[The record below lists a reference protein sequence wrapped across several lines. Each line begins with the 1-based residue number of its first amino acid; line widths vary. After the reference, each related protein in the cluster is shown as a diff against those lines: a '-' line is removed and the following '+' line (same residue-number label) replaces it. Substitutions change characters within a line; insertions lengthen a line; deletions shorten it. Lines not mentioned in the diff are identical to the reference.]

1 MSCDIHKWLM
11 VEGVKWERLGN
22 SLYDV
27 GTFLKSQRKRSPEV
41 LDHKLL
47 RLWCRWEDAFPG
59 KGFNKFHG
67 LFCTVR
73 NFVHRYHMAG
83 IVSEESNEA
92 YNGTLATIKRPLCTM
107 SSHTKRINKINE
119 RAQGNLKQKV
129 MEQRLVIESAT
140 KKRKKRGARVA
151 RAREHDGRAVE
162 IGSDKL
168 KVVDGDTYVVLH
180 SGNLLLK
187 KWLDIFEWFLG
198 GRAPQDWWV
207 RLNNT
212 APSTYTD
219 IDRVNEQNSVLV

>member
-1 MSCDIHKWLM
+1 MLFACAVAGTDA
-11 VEGVKWERLGN
+11 GA
-22 SLYDV
+22 DAV
-27 GTFLKSQRKRSPEV
+27 GTFLKSQRKRSPEF
-41 LDHKLL
+41 LDRKLL

-140 KKRKKRGARVA
+140 KKRKKRGTRVA

-168 KVVDGDTYVVLH
+168 KVVDGDTYDWELNLPAYQARKQAH
-180 SGNLLLK
+180 SIKRPQSSKQLCTLPPCVKGLSRSPFFVQ
-187 KWLDIFEWFLG
+187 WLMLF
-198 GRAPQDWWV
+198 R
-207 RLNNT
+207 
-212 APSTYTD
+212 
-219 IDRVNEQNSVLV
+219 